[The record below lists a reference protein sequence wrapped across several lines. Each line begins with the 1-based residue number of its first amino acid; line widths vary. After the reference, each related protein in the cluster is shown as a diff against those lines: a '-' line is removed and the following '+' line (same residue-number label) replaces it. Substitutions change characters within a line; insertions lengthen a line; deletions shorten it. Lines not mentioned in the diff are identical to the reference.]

1 MVEAR
6 GRSRMCRSNEHAML
20 GAGSLGGGG
29 LRNSYASEATR
40 VAAALAGKMPKEV
53 RPAGER
59 GWGRGEGGG
68 REEGGRGGR
77 RPGRKIKRKAGVR
90 FEEGSPGGKGKRGS

>member
-1 MVEAR
+1 MEWGGSVGIRGGGAGRGGGMRQVGRPGMVPGR
-6 GRSRMCRSNEHAML
+6 GGGGSELL
-20 GAGSLGGGG
+20 GAGSLGGAG

-68 REEGGRGGR
+68 REERA
-77 RPGRKIKRKAGVR
+77 RKSRKN
-90 FEEGSPGGKGKRGS
+90 

>member
-1 MVEAR
+1 MGCWGQGASGVEDSETATLAR
-6 GRSRMCRSNEHAML
+6 L
-20 GAGSLGGGG
+20 QG
-29 LRNSYASEATR
+29 LR
-40 VAAALAGKMPKEV
+40 
-53 RPAGER
+53 RPWQERCRRKSGQRGER